1 MARTLLFL
9 ILIMIGLALVRWL
22 VKDVSK
28 AVFRALGL
36 SKDGE
41 DRGASRTDPKPS
53 ASSAAGAKSANRLV
67 RDPVS
72 GTYIDERTAFKDTID
87 GEPFRKRQD
96 TTFLP
101 PGTIELE
108 RHLFVDRHAAVRAY
122 GAANDLYGAGPYT
135 SDARVGLISAG
146 KSQADLQQALLD
158 MGLDGQTLLRLG
170 SIPWRPK
177 ASGALRAVWKKSS
190 SSRKSAPSSKA
201 RSATACTA

>member
-72 GTYIDERTAFKDTID
+72 GTYIDERTAFKDTIN
-87 GEPFRKRQD
+87 GKPFFFESKENRD
-96 TTFLP
+96 TYLKNQ
-101 PGTIELE
+101 
-108 RHLFVDRHAAVRAY
+108 R
-122 GAANDLYGAGPYT
+122 
-135 SDARVGLISAG
+135 
-146 KSQADLQQALLD
+146 
-158 MGLDGQTLLRLG
+158 
-170 SIPWRPK
+170 
-177 ASGALRAVWKKSS
+177 
-190 SSRKSAPSSKA
+190 
-201 RSATACTA
+201 TA